1 MRLAQ
6 EVRRERCPVS
16 VSIEANAIVAFMPIY
31 LEVLQSMKLVAEQRT
46 TLGKKVKA
54 LRRSGVVPANL
65 FGKGLES
72 VALQLRSEDLKDVIR
87 NTGRND
93 ILDLDIQS
101 EGKSVR
107 STNVMVRRIQREP
120 MKGQIVHVDL
130 YQVNMANPIE
140 VDVAVE
146 LIGDAP
152 AVTDR
157 LGTLQRGVA
166 TVRVHGLPNQVPSMI
181 EVDVSGLVEA
191 SQGIRAEELTLPEGV
206 TLISE
211 PTQAVANI
219 VAVRG
224 RTAAEAEEAAAAEEA
239 EAASAAST
247 ETTAESGDGSA
258 S

>member
-1 MRLAQ
+1 
-6 EVRRERCPVS
+6 
-16 VSIEANAIVAFMPIY
+16 
-31 LEVLQSMKLVAEQRT
+31 MKLVAEQRA

-72 VALQLRSEDLKDVIR
+72 VALQLQSEDLKDVIR

-93 ILDLDIQS
+93 ILDLDIQNQ
-101 EGKSVR
+101 GKSVR

-120 MKGQIVHVDL
+120 MRGQILHVDL

-166 TVRVHGLPNQVPSMI
+166 TVRVRGLPNQVPSII

-206 TLISE
+206 TLVSE
-211 PTQAVANI
+211 PTQAIANI

-239 EAASAAST
+239 EAASAALAET
-247 ETTAESGDGSA
+247 EAESGDESA